1 MLDRHFR
8 TTAQSPEKR
17 PGSQSETGLT
27 SLTTCA
33 VSTDGCYVRLDFE
46 DGLGRPS
53 QLRLTSIDVQKLV
66 MTLPQL
72 LSRALQAQHG
82 DATVRAV
89 FPLSR
94 WRVETATAPEVFI
107 LTMMTPDGFEVAFSL
122 SASTIA
128 EIASALEATRS
139 VVELGASSRA
149 S

>member
-1 MLDRHFR
+1 V
-8 TTAQSPEKR
+8 A
-17 PGSQSETGLT
+17 

-33 VSTDGCYVRLDFE
+33 VSSDGGYVRLDFE
-46 DGLGRPS
+46 DALGRPS

-72 LSRALQAQHG
+72 LSRALQAQHR
-82 DATVRAV
+82 DAAVRAV
-89 FPLSR
+89 FPLGR
-94 WRVETATAPEVFI
+94 YRVETATASEVFI

-128 EIASALEATRS
+128 EFASVLEATRS
-139 VVELGASSRA
+139 IVEQGAPSRA